1 MFAFLQSSSATAV
14 LSESL
19 HTTASKSYFNFR
31 ASYGVAGLNLR
42 TPCSKSFLFLST
54 KGVSQMP
61 FLWLHVAW
69 RQSSDGL
76 IRKFQVL

>member
-42 TPCSKSFLFLST
+42 TPCQRLPLFEP
-54 KGVSQMP
+54 KGCVSDAFPLATCCMET
-61 FLWLHVAW
+61 V
-69 RQSSDGL
+69 
-76 IRKFQVL
+76 I